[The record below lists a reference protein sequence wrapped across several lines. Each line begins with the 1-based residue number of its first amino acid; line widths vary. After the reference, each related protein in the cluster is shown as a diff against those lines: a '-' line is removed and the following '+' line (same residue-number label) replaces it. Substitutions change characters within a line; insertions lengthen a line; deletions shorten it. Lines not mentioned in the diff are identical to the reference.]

1 MISTETIQLCI
12 DKPLDNWLSRSSIME
27 LMREVVASREAQGV
41 VIELHMGAAIH
52 VFDALKDTKIE
63 SNVRN
68 ANLGVMGASLVELW
82 TSKIGGTLEYL
93 TANGGCSLK
102 IYAAP
107 QLPAVLDEVCNESH
121 GMTISAG
128 EFYESQIPMPDVT
141 SPNGWTAVSNNPP
154 AIKAHVE
161 LYMSQA
167 DTQEKHSGYV
177 IAQPEN
183 LALSNFRDAMEGIGH
198 IKRTLT
204 ESFGGLHGTHVEP
217 DVIKECKA
225 ICDAIHA
232 AYVRTGDDHLTD
244 TANHQF
250 ESLHAKR
257 LSD

>member
-27 LMREVVASREAQGV
+27 LMREVVASRETV
-41 VIELHMGAAIH
+41 
-52 VFDALKDTKIE
+52 ALTVWYGSMPE
-63 SNVRN
+63 SNGKSN
-68 ANLGVMGASLVELW
+68 W
-82 TSKIGGTLEYL
+82 TAIL
-93 TANGGCSLK
+93 
-102 IYAAP
+102 
-107 QLPAVLDEVCNESH
+107 H
-121 GMTISAG
+121 RAG
-128 EFYESQIPMPDVT
+128 ECLSSGITIERSEYPERVRYEADCMRYLIGELSEEPDILT
-141 SPNGWTAVSNNPP
+141 YDS
-154 AIKAHVE
+154 K
-161 LYMSQA
+161 
-167 DTQEKHSGYV
+167 KHSGYV

-198 IKRTLT
+198 IKRALN

>member
-27 LMREVVASREAQGV
+27 LMREVVASRKSSKAE
-41 VIELHMGAAIH
+41 H
-52 VFDALKDTKIE
+52 VAYIFD
-63 SNVRN
+63 
-68 ANLGVMGASLVELW
+68 
-82 TSKIGGTLEYL
+82 
-93 TANGGCSLK
+93 
-102 IYAAP
+102 
-107 QLPAVLDEVCNESH
+107 H
-121 GMTISAG
+121 
-128 EFYESQIPMPDVT
+128 
-141 SPNGWTAVSNNPP
+141 
-154 AIKAHVE
+154 
-161 LYMSQA
+161 
-167 DTQEKHSGYV
+167 
-177 IAQPEN
+177 PEN
-183 LALSNFRDAMEGIGH
+183 LALSNFRDAMEGIVH

-250 ESLHAKR
+250 ESLHANR